1 MRKIVIAI
9 LSCAAPMAALAVAP
23 AFAQQSM
30 APPQVQSQ
38 PELEPADSRLVQAF
52 IDKASGPCETKPAQV
67 CIDLGWQFAVAQ
79 PKQGMTLADLKRLRT
94 RLGAWLEWH
103 QSVLPARAR
112 SSIGIGMLLAD
123 GLTMERLF
131 AAFDADRDGKVT
143 QKELFADVKLDS
155 RPLGVV
161 LADPAAVDRAGFA
174 RRLGLPPQLT
184 GGLFPQQEARRPA
197 N

>member
-1 MRKIVIAI
+1 MRKIVITI
-9 LSCAAPMAALAVAP
+9 LWVAASFALVQMGATAY
-23 AFAQQSM
+23 AQQPL
-30 APPQVQSQ
+30 PPQNPQ
-38 PELEPADSRLVQAF
+38 EEPADSRAVQAF
-52 IDKASGPCETKPAQV
+52 IDKASGPCEVKPAQV

-103 QSVLPARAR
+103 KGTLPVRAR

-123 GLTMERLF
+123 GVTMERLH
-131 AAFDADRDGKVT
+131 AAFDADHNGYVT

-161 LADPAAVDRAGFA
+161 LADPVAVDRAGFA
-174 RRLGLPPQLT
+174 RRVGLPPQLT
-184 GGLFPQQEARRPA
+184 GGLFPQQEAQRPG